1 MIKCPTC
8 GKDTMEVTIV
18 VKDDSGK
25 YKYIMTDIIACVCQ
39 TCSIIGFIRV
49 TKQSDQSTVSLS
61 DLIENGDFIEV
72 NEYTAYNIYGLV
84 KNINYES

>member
-1 MIKCPTC
+1 MMNCPTC
-8 GKDTMEVTIV
+8 GKDMMEVNIV
-18 VKDDSGK
+18 VKDENGK
-25 YKYIMTDIIACVCQ
+25 YKYIMADMIACVCQ

-84 KNINYES
+84 KNMKKQ